1 VAAASATPASRK
13 APGHHVSRYRYSR
26 WDGSQ
31 LLPPFDADDV
41 LDAMSDDVLAE
52 GDIRRALQRLMQRGM
67 RGTRGGDVPGLR
79 RMVDRLRERRQAEL
93 EQSHLD
99 GVLDGLTERLEK
111 ILAQERAG
119 IDRRLHDAG
128 QAALDA
134 PPGEMQDR
142 ARMAE
147 QVLQRAA
154 QQRLDRLDA
163 LPPGLAGRLHGLR
176 DYEFMDSGARDAFN
190 ALTDELRQQLMQT
203 YFQGLKE
210 GVSGVTPED
219 LDGVRQ
225 MVRDLNALLEKH
237 ASGADTR
244 ADFDAFMAQH
254 GRYFPP
260 GIRSVEELVDHLHRQ
275 ASQMAS
281 LLAGMSPQMREELQQ
296 MMDDLLRD
304 DRLRWDMARLAGNLQ
319 AMRPEVPFGDPY
331 PFSGDEPMGL
341 VDALAAIDRQ
351 QQYDEMEEQLL
362 GARDPDGLD
371 RLDADLLR
379 DLGGDEAADDLDQLR
394 EITRA
399 LEEAGYLERDGGRL
413 ELTPRAARKLGMR
426 ALTDIFSRLRRES
439 LGGHPLPS
447 AGGGGEP
454 ADETKR
460 WEHGDAFAVD
470 LNRTLFN
477 AMARGGPGM
486 PVQLAADDFEVR
498 RHEETT
504 VSSTVLLLDMSRS
517 MLLRGC
523 STAAKRVAMAL
534 HTLIHTRYPRDRL
547 FVVGFAYYA
556 RQIKPEA
563 IATLSPYEFEYGT
576 NLQHALMIA
585 RQLLGRRSGGNKEI
599 VVITDGEPTA
609 HIANGQVEFAYP
621 PTSRTMQSTLRE
633 VGRATREGI
642 VINTF
647 MLERSRY
654 LSDFVDL
661 MSRINRGRA
670 FYVEPEH
677 LGEYVLVDYV
687 NKKTKRVA

>member
-1 VAAASATPASRK
+1 
-13 APGHHVSRYRYSR
+13 
-26 WDGSQ
+26 
-31 LLPPFDADDV
+31 
-41 LDAMSDDVLAE
+41 M
-52 GDIRRALQRLMQRGM
+52 
-67 RGTRGGDVPGLR
+67 
-79 RMVDRLRERRQAEL
+79 
-93 EQSHLD
+93 
-99 GVLDGLTERLEK
+99 
-111 ILAQERAG
+111 
-119 IDRRLHDAG
+119 
-128 QAALDA
+128 
-134 PPGEMQDR
+134 
-142 ARMAE
+142 AR
-147 QVLQRAA
+147 
-154 QQRLDRLDA
+154 
-163 LPPGLAGRLHGLR
+163 
-176 DYEFMDSGARDAFN
+176 
-190 ALTDELRQQLMQT
+190 
-203 YFQGLKE
+203 
-210 GVSGVTPED
+210 
-219 LDGVRQ
+219 
-225 MVRDLNALLEKH
+225 
-237 ASGADTR
+237 
-244 ADFDAFMAQH
+244 H

-260 GIRSVEELVDHLHRQ
+260 GIGNVDELIDHLHRQ

-281 LLAGMSPQMREELQQ
+281 LLAGMSPQMRDELGRL
-296 MMDDLLRD
+296 MDDLLRD

-319 AMRPEVPFGDPY
+319 ALRPELPYGEPY

-351 QQYDEMEEQLL
+351 QQYDELAEQLL
-362 GARDPDGLD
+362 GVRDPASLERLD
-371 RLDADLLR
+371 RELLR
-379 DLGGDEAADDLDQLR
+379 DLSGDEAADELDRLR
-394 EITRA
+394 EISRA
-399 LEEAGYLERDGGRL
+399 LEEAGYLESDGGRL

-439 LGGHPLPS
+439 LGGHPLPT

-454 ADETKR
+454 TDETKAY
-460 WEHGDAFAVD
+460 EHGDPFALD

-477 AMARGGPGM
+477 AMARGGPGT
-486 PVQLAADDFEVR
+486 PVRLAPGDFEIR
-498 RHEETT
+498 RSEETT

-534 HTLIHTRYPRDRL
+534 HTLIHTKYPRDRL
-547 FVVGFAYYA
+547 YVVGFAYYA

-585 RQLLGRRSGGNKEI
+585 RQLLGRRAGGNKEI

-621 PTSRTMQSTLRE
+621 PTIRTMQSTLRE

-670 FYVEPEH
+670 FYVEPER

-687 NKKTKRVA
+687 SKKTKRVA